1 MLEILSRF
9 GMRLLKEKQN
19 WRSMTF
25 DQNIKKHKISLCFM
39 RTPPPVEYLQFL
51 FESSRLTSILNWLK
65 TLGAILTQPARMSYR
80 LYILACI
87 VAQSN
92 LASFLW
98 GGEDKKNSPLNPL
111 SITVYCLH
119 ATLHTLEQ
127 NNQTPGASSTWTQPV
142 SLHVETRNCRC
153 WLIHQRTQSA
163 GVSKQRN
170 N

>member
-39 RTPPPVEYLQFL
+39 RTPPPVEYLQFV

-87 VAQSN
+87 LAQSN

-98 GGEDKKNSPLNPL
+98 GGEDKKTPPSTPCLLLFIVCMQHYTHLNKIIRL
-111 SITVYCLH
+111 QVQVQH
-119 ATLHTLEQ
+119 EH
-127 NNQTPGASSTWTQPV
+127 
-142 SLHVETRNCRC
+142 SL
-153 WLIHQRTQSA
+153 
-163 GVSKQRN
+163 
-170 N
+170 